1 LPAARLPKLTL
12 EDHDPSTI
20 HAWIIPMSM
29 FSPETMK
36 LLTDDRAQWLA
47 NYSDKAIEMLG
58 SNEAGIKHLVDL
70 IFTDPMAAYVLE
82 SKIGDYPQAMGGLD
96 FIAACL
102 AEGKDIANGW
112 IRVGECIEDEFR
124 KDLVSYGLHGI
135 HFRMNLKS
143 DADRIVYTLK
153 LAEAMFDRNSETNR
167 IGIVPITSYS
177 LLSGRLAH
185 SINWYRSNGESEE
198 RGFIDFSEQEL
209 RMLCGPTNHPTLP
222 IEDKAVFAQLVGS
235 KIFKDVPPESRQ
247 AWQVAGKINNSL
259 LPMVYNYGYKLKAR
273 GLPGHEVL
281 ARASSRVATLLSFLP
296 ATTEFL
302 KALERQILIN
312 LFSAFPEDLEL
323 LNAKPEEL
331 QGVMLNPVLIKDPHA
346 GLFRK
351 TLAGPLALFSPRSS
365 APLQHRG
372 TQMVTFFK
380 DTPYPLHLDMAL
392 NGYLQGLQEIINL
405 AENCLGRSQ
414 AVEQF
419 LLDDNSRFNLH
430 IGLIRYLGEPKQLD
444 AYSDA
449 AVLKLFEMLIL
460 TEDVSFSR
468 YGAEEKMPS
477 VAPVLSNRPHLF
489 DSVVQ
494 ILEDHGCLNPTLFEW
509 CGFGAK
515 ELKALGK
522 RATNEL
528 KSAHL
533 EASMGI

>member
-1 LPAARLPKLTL
+1 
-12 EDHDPSTI
+12 
-20 HAWIIPMSM
+20 MSM

-47 NYSDKAIEMLG
+47 SYSDKALAVFG
-58 SNEAGIKHLVDL
+58 SHKTGIKHLVDI
-70 IFTDPMAAYVLE
+70 IFSDPMALYALDDDPLAMNMG
-82 SKIGDYPQAMGGLD
+82 SCSQARGGLD
-96 FIAACL
+96 FTAACL
-102 AEGKDIANGW
+102 AEGKDIVHGW
-112 IRVGECIEDEFR
+112 EMAAECHEDDFR
-124 KDLVSYGLHGI
+124 KDLINYGLHGI

-143 DADRIVYTLK
+143 DADRIAYTVK
-153 LAEAMFDRNSETNR
+153 LADVMFEKFSESNYL
-167 IGIVPITSYS
+167 GIVPITCYS
-177 LLSGRLAH
+177 VLSGRLAS
-185 SINWYRSNGESEE
+185 SINWHMANGEPEE
-198 RGFIDFSEQEL
+198 HGYIDFSEQEL
-209 RMLCGPTNHPTLP
+209 RILCGPTNHPILP
-222 IEDKAVFAQLVGS
+222 FEDKAVFAQLVGR
-235 KIFKDVPPESRQ
+235 KIFCDDFPESRQ
-247 AWQVAGKINNSL
+247 AWDMAAKIEKAL
-259 LPMVYNYGYKLKAR
+259 LPLVYNHGYKLKAR
-273 GLPGHEVL
+273 GLSGPEVL
-281 ARASSRVATLLSFLP
+281 DRVSNRVEALLNFMP
-296 ATTEFL
+296 ATPEFL
-302 KALERQILIN
+302 RALERQILIN

-365 APLQHRG
+365 SPLQHRG

-380 DTPYPLHLDMAL
+380 ATPYPLHLDMAL

-405 AENCLGRSQ
+405 AENCPGRSQ

-460 TEDVSFSR
+460 TDDVSFSR
-468 YGAEEKMPS
+468 YGAEEIMPS

-494 ILEDHGCLNPTLFEW
+494 ILEEHGRLNPTLFEW